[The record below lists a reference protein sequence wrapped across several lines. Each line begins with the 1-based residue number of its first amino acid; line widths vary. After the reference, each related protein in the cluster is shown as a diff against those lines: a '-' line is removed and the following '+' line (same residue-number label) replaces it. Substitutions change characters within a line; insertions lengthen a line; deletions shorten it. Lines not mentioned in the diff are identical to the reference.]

1 MSAEQDA
8 SSTATLSSNQLAS
21 ARTDLA
27 TARSTLAAD
36 RTLMAWVRTGL
47 SLISFGFTI
56 YKMLD
61 GLGSGGGIIVEHS
74 PRTVGLF
81 LTGLGTV
88 TVLMGTADYW
98 RNLHLLRAYH
108 TIRTWRL
115 SFVMALIM
123 SVTGLFLFVGII
135 ARLL

>member
-1 MSAEQDA
+1 MSTEQGA
-8 SSTATLSSNQLAS
+8 PATVAPTSNQLAS
-21 ARTDLA
+21 ARTELA
-27 TARSTLAAD
+27 TARSVLAAD
-36 RTLMAWVRTGL
+36 RTLLAWIRTGL

-61 GLGSGGGIIVEHS
+61 GRGSDGGIIVEHS
-74 PRTVGLF
+74 PRNVGLF
-81 LTGLGTV
+81 LTGLGTF
-88 TVLMGTADYW
+88 TLLMGTADYW

-123 SVTGLFLFVGII
+123 SATGLFLFFGII